1 MDSRVAELVRIEAGA
16 KGLTVDPTFATRTDS
31 YVQRHFPGR
40 TDDEKTIVEAYLAQA
55 AIRIARSEGKSQLDG
70 EDLKAAVWL
79 FHHREQLDDAGAHAG
94 LVALLA
100 ESTRKS
106 WERGLLMENFASH
119 LNQWLKK

>member
-1 MDSRVAELVRIEAGA
+1 MNSRVAELVRIEAGL
-16 KGLTVDPTFATRTDS
+16 KGLRVDPTFTARTDS
-31 YVQRHFPGR
+31 YMQRYFHGR
-40 TDDEKTIVEAYLAQA
+40 PEAETTIVEAYLAQA
-55 AIRIARSEGKSQLDG
+55 AIRIARTEGKSQLDG
-70 EDLKAAVWL
+70 EDFKAAVWL